1 MSIES
6 RTERRDR
13 RISRWKARA
22 AARRQRLQEALARPA
37 RRPAFRQLLLER
49 ARVRLGGRAKMLA
62 AMQEHTDQEVN
73 IIAKASKQAAK

>member
-6 RTERRDR
+6 RTARTER

-37 RRPAFRQLLLER
+37 RMPALRQRLLDR
-49 ARVRLGGRAKMLA
+49 ARLRLSARAKKIA
-62 AMQEHTDQEVN
+62 AVQEHTDAEAN
-73 IIAKASKQAAK
+73 IIAKASKQTAK